1 MKHNVFTNTIKK
13 NKTMSKTTTKLFA
26 IVALFATVLFA
37 SCKKETANPVASFTI
52 SPNDTLAGGES
63 FTFTNTSTNA
73 DSYLWNFGDGTTS
86 TAVSPTKSEFVLHSE
101 VPCSASFVI
110 TLTAT
115 KGTKS
120 ATVSKTVVVEYCK

>member
-1 MKHNVFTNTIKK
+1 MKKQA
-13 NKTMSKTTTKLFA
+13 TKLFA

-37 SCKKETANPVASFTI
+37 SCKKEESANPVSSFTI
-52 SPNDTLAGGES
+52 SPNDTLYDNET

-86 TAVSPTKSEFVLHSE
+86 TAVNPTKSEFVLLSE
-101 VPCSASFVI
+101 HPCSVPFII

-120 ATVSKTVVVEYCK
+120 ATVSKTVVVKYCK